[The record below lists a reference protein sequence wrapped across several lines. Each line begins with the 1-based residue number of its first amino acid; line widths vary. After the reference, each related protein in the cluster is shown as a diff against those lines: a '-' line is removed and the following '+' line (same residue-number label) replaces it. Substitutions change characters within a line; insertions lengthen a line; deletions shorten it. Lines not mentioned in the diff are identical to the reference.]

1 MDGSSNVVPEVRW
14 SFTAGRVGADAW
26 SVVHL
31 EAREAMSDLFRA
43 QIVLVMESGGG
54 ALDELLGAPAALEMH
69 RGGLVRSI
77 KGVVAEVEELGSTAQ
92 HRFVRVDVVPA
103 LWVLSERSD
112 CRIFQG
118 KNTVDI
124 VRAVL
129 ADAGIYQGPG
139 ALRIDGALD
148 AYATREYCVQ
158 YSETDLAFVRR
169 LLEDDGIPFYFDH
182 ENEGGEAL
190 VICADEHVWT
200 PVATLDHGPVQVLD
214 AGLNTSGAETLTWF
228 DERHTLRPTSV
239 VVRDFDFTRP
249 RASMDM
255 TGRVGQGPRALYEY
269 PARST
274 ITGYDDGA
282 RTYGVHNTSRLA
294 KIRAEAHATR
304 IHRGHGRGNVT
315 GNAPGRSL
323 TLHGHERPE
332 LDRRYLITAVEHR
345 GHDWSIVPDEVLQSA
360 RFREMLDDAKLR
372 GPEGTTGDG
381 RYGNRVETHRIDDSP
396 AAVPFRPERVTP
408 RPVIEGPQTARVVGP
423 AGEEIH
429 TDSHGRVKVQFH
441 WDRQGREDD
450 QSSCWIRV
458 SQNMGGGN
466 WGFVFIPRIGMEAV
480 VQFLEGDPDRPVVT
494 GCVFNGENQPPYE
507 LPANKTQTS
516 FKTNTTPTD
525 GGFNE
530 MRFED
535 KKGLEQ
541 IFMQAQ
547 RNLDSLIKNDES
559 HTVNRHR
566 TKTVAGEEFNT
577 IMKNRMSRV
586 MENDSHTVDGNH
598 EMEVHGGQGASLSVD
613 NDHQTNVGGN
623 QSNTV
628 QKNQATTVMMSS
640 AETVGMAKAVQVG
653 LVYQVT
659 VGARFELVCGKS
671 RLTMEAGGK
680 VTLAGTEIAI
690 TSTGPV
696 AVNGSVIDLN

>member
-1 MDGSSNVVPEVRW
+1 MDGSSNLVPEVRW
-14 SFTAGRVGADAW
+14 SFSAGRVGAEAW

-31 EAREAMSDLFRA
+31 DAREAVSDLYRA

-54 ALDELLGAPAALEMH
+54 ALDELLGAPASLETH

-77 KGVVAEVEELGSTAQ
+77 KGVVAEVEELGTTAQ

-103 LWVLSERSD
+103 LWTLSERSD

-124 VRAVL
+124 IRAVL
-129 ADAGIYQGPG
+129 SDAGIYQGPG

-148 AYATREYCVQ
+148 AFPTREYCVQ

-182 ENEGGEAL
+182 EGEGGEAL

-200 PVATLDHGPVQVLD
+200 PVPTLDNGPVRVLD
-214 AGLNTSGAETLTWF
+214 AGLSTARTETLTWF
-228 DERHTLRPTSV
+228 DERHSLRPSSV

-249 RASMDM
+249 RAAIDM
-255 TGRVGQGPRALYEY
+255 TGRQGQGQRALFEY
-269 PARST
+269 PARAT
-274 ITGYDDGA
+274 ITGYDDGSRA
-282 RTYGVHNTSRLA
+282 YKQHNTARIA
-294 KIRAEAHATR
+294 KLRTEEHATR
-304 IHRGHGRGNVT
+304 VHRGHGRGNVT
-315 GNAPGRSL
+315 GCAPGRSL
-323 TLHGHERPE
+323 TVTGHERPE
-332 LDRRYLITAVEHR
+332 LDRRYLVTSVEHR
-345 GHDWSIVPDEVLQSA
+345 GHDWSIVPEDVLASA
-360 RFREMLDDAKLR
+360 RFREMLHDAQLR
-372 GPEGTTGDG
+372 APDGTRGDG
-381 RYGNRVETHRIDDSP
+381 RYGNRVETHRIDENP
-396 AAVPFRPERVTP
+396 ASVPFRPERVTP
-408 RPVIEGPQTARVVGP
+408 RPLVEGPQTARVVGP
-423 AGEEIH
+423 PGEEIH

-458 SQNMGGGN
+458 AQTMGGGN

-480 VQFLEGDPDRPVVT
+480 VNFLEGDPDRPLVT
-494 GCVFNGENQPPYE
+494 ACVFNGENQPPYE
-507 LPANKTQTS
+507 LPDNKTRTS

-530 MRFED
+530 IRFED

-541 IFMQAQ
+541 LFTQAQ
-547 RNLDSLIKNDES
+547 RNLDTLIKNDES

-566 TKTVAGEEFNT
+566 TKSVAGEEFNT
-577 IMKNRMSRV
+577 IMKNRVSRV

-598 EMEVHGGQGASLSVD
+598 EMEVHGGQGSSLSVD
-613 NDHQTNVGGN
+613 NDRQVHVGGN
-623 QSNTV
+623 QTSTV
-628 QKNQATTVMMSS
+628 EKNQVSTVMMAS

-653 LVYQVT
+653 LAYQVT

-671 RLTMEAGGK
+671 RLTMDASGK
-680 VTLAGTEIAI
+680 ITLAGSEIAI
-690 TSTGPV
+690 TATGPV
-696 AVNGSVIDLN
+696 AVNGAVIDLN